1 VVSDG
6 EHFAFVHTPTVRA
19 RETAELV
26 CTALLAMAARHGSTL
41 IDAGLI
47 TEPGYR
53 NLQVWADSGPTEP
66 TQARA

>member
-1 VVSDG
+1 MVSDG

-53 NLQVWADSGPTEP
+53 MWADSGPTEP